1 MRSAGDL
8 LGSLDRRRSSLHP
21 VRRHR
26 LAVAGLAAVAAL
38 LVYAVAHGVFPY
50 HTSNHDEAV
59 YLQQAAMLL
68 DGQLYLSPPVTESFH
83 PWFFV
88 ESDAGLYPKY
98 SPVPAAMFA
107 VGKLLGGYR
116 IALALIAAGV
126 VALTARVGSE
136 VFGRRTGYLAAV
148 LLLASPLF
156 LLNASVFLPYVPT
169 TLWNLAFAAAYLH
182 ADRTGSR
189 RAAAVAGLAVAA
201 AFFAR
206 PYTAVLFA
214 APFVAHAVWTL
225 RTLDRPVLL
234 RQSLTGAFG
243 LLGVVAA
250 LGYNAV
256 VTGDPLLFPYEA
268 FAPRDGLGFGQRE
281 ILGYE
286 RDYTPALALRA
297 NAEVLWA
304 YAARWVVAGAL
315 GTLAAFLGLAVAARR
330 GLSDRQAVVAGIGL
344 TVPLGNVYFWGNL
357 NVLGDLDAAGDG
369 LISYLGPYYHV
380 DLLVPTALFAAVGLR
395 FAGQWI
401 REAVRSRPLIPPRT
415 AVAAL
420 LVGAAVIGAAGVGAT
435 AAPLA
440 DNYAVTERYETA
452 YEPVE
457 DRSFEHALVFLPTP
471 YGDWLNHPFQALRND
486 PGYDGDAVYALRDR
500 QFAVVDAFPD
510 RTLYRYTYRGPWAP
524 TAGATVEPHLQEIRH
539 VRGESVYQDVAAGVP
554 DGAELIAVEIAASGQ
569 RDSTTVTAPSS
580 FSGTLTVSNGTATL
594 AGPAL
599 DDSLSVPVDGRETVE
614 TSIFV
619 DYGTG
624 AGFTYRLEH
633 PVDAAGGAVRAL
645 TPYAEVCRGADRCG
659 GESAYVPGA
668 HRDGIRVNA
677 TIHD

>member
-1 MRSAGDL
+1 MSSAGDL
-8 LGSLDRRRSSLHP
+8 LRSLDRRRSSLHP

-38 LVYAVAHGVFPY
+38 VVYAVARGVFPY

-68 DGQLYLSPPVTESFH
+68 EGRLYLRPPVTESFH

-88 ESDAGLYPKY
+88 ESESGLYPKY

-116 IALALIAAGV
+116 IALALIAGGV

-136 VFGRRTGYLAAV
+136 AFDRRTGYLAAV
-148 LLLASPLF
+148 LLLGSPLF
-156 LLNASVFLPYVPT
+156 LLDASVFLPYVPT
-169 TLWNLAFAAAYLH
+169 TFWNLAFAAAYLH

-189 RAAAVAGLAVAA
+189 RAAAVAGLAVAL

-214 APFVAHAVWTL
+214 APFIAHALWTL
-225 RTLDRPVLL
+225 RTLDRSVLA
-234 RQSLTGAFG
+234 RQSLTAAFG
-243 LLGVVAA
+243 LLGVVAT

-268 FAPRDGLGFGQRE
+268 FAPRDGLGFGRRE

-297 NAEVLWA
+297 NAEVLWV
-304 YAARWVVAGAL
+304 YATRWVVAGAL
-315 GTLAAFLGLAVAARR
+315 GTVTALLGLAVAARR
-330 GLSDRQAVVAGIGL
+330 GLSDRRAAVAGVAL

-395 FAGQWI
+395 FAGRQLYD
-401 REAVRSRPLIPPRT
+401 AVESRPSVPPRV

-420 LVGAAVIGAAGVGAT
+420 LVGAAVFGAAGVGMA
-435 AAPLA
+435 AAPLS

-452 YEPVE
+452 YEPFE
-457 DRSFEHALVFLPTP
+457 DRSFDDALVFLPTP

-510 RTLYRYTYRGPWAP
+510 RTLYRYSYRGPWAP
-524 TAGATVEPHLQEIRH
+524 TVGATVEPRLQEIRH
-539 VRGESVYQDVAAGVP
+539 VRGETVRQDVAAGVP
-554 DGAELIAVEIAASGQ
+554 EGAELIAVTVAGGGE
-569 RDSTTVTAPSS
+569 RDSTTVTAPSE
-580 FSGTLTVSNGTATL
+580 FSGTLTVTNGTATL
-594 AGPAL
+594 DGPAL
-599 DDSLSVPVDGRETVE
+599 DDSLSVPAEGRETIE
-614 TSIFV
+614 TSVFV

-633 PVDAAGGAVRAL
+633 PIDATGSDVRAL

-668 HRDGIRVNA
+668 HRDGVHVNA
-677 TIHD
+677 TIRN